1 MKNPIKN
8 GKEVFAVLSMATVM
22 SISMSV
28 KVDAASDVEVAAEK
42 VAIEVQNDKTPSAK
56 KSEDA
61 SAVKE
66 YTAELEDNKEALV
79 EYNKATDPGSNE
91 VTGKN
96 SVTKADTPA
105 LEVSEENKAEAVRSV
120 EGEATQAES
129 PQDKSAEGNKEY
141 KLELGEE
148 NTPQAQGVGETSA
161 QESGEAETQTEEDKN
176 IQKAD
181 DANYGKDEKK
191 IKDYDESERYKQ
203 TDLQQGNVNQKLYK
217 TDKNVEK
224 DGFKVDF
231 KNPSAES
238 PSKTEWGYQITIDKK
253 TGQRTY
259 TRLTVTD
266 GGRVPAGTGEKP
278 MMKPGEKLTPE
289 SPDLTFKPDE
299 NGEVTGKRQRNYNY
313 TASEETLKH
322 INSKDNPSTSF
333 GMKDN
338 YISEN
343 PKVKYF
349 GDSFELNYKV
359 NPWPNENDKLEEL
372 KLNKNNFKE
381 NQKHFVKGQDIDT
394 GIKVDNIDDSA
405 RERLVGQV
413 YNPINGKVIEGAK
426 AYIDKEGK
434 VKIKMPDGAVNAD
447 GTINENS
454 DFYKDPELRGLTS
467 LDVKFFARPRT
478 AEEFKKIAETPNDFG
493 EKGTYT
499 ETGAGTA
506 DINHK
511 GKKVTIDKQGIDRYD
526 HYNLIGNFSLQLDDT
541 RYYDQD
547 FIDQDNK
554 PTKDN
559 MTSNIRPGTEFK
571 VKMYT
576 PHNPTEHQKTGEQM
590 NEALKQGQASG
601 NLDTKFLDKKNKE
614 IADKLGVKY
623 EDFISKDEYKEKR
636 WNLVTSKDDIAGF
649 SIVAPKNAKA
659 GDFVALSVEYTY
671 TNGSKDV
678 QKFIFVVQDS
688 TYIRPEYDSS
698 VDFPTGEQSTPAK
711 VVEDDK
717 KIKPNSYSLPDTL
730 EADKENAGNKI
741 VKDDKG
747 NSWTV
752 SIDKDTGKVTA
763 KPLAG
768 GKFNGGE
775 KLQVPVVAHYVDED
789 EPGKDIT
796 EETVAEFYIKERANM
811 TARYN
816 AKAGKAGDKL
826 SSDVILNEVD
836 KYNRRPSKYTL
847 ESNTFT
853 DDKGNT
859 WNVTI
864 DENTGKVT
872 ATVPNATEGKSI
884 DGALLNV
891 SVTAHYYDTDGT
903 EKGIRKVEVQ
913 FVGTGTKG
921 SYEYTEKK
929 PFETKVEVAKD
940 LAPGKWRYKVVEG
953 KEQKGVN
960 GSVTKKVT
968 IKDSRVEG
976 QPEIVK
982 EVPPVN
988 AIIEIGNADY
998 TGEVKHKETFEIPF
1012 EVEVRYNKELPAGE
1026 TKEIQKGV
1034 KGSYDVEYTQ
1044 KIKNGSADGEMIKK
1058 ESNRVEAKKHIIE
1071 IGTKNVCEIPPVKP
1085 DPKPG
1090 EDPKDPEIPGE
1101 NKPNKPGTTGE
1112 TPNKP
1117 GDKAP
1122 SNPRDEKPGKDKP
1135 NKPSEP
1141 GKNTPNKPG
1150 EHPSVDPKNP
1160 PQESPEKPNLEKE
1173 NDPKLSETENVK
1185 EDKEEMENEE
1195 AKVLAQAEEEYDEAN
1210 RVGNEAGEAK
1220 LAGDDKAP
1228 KTGDAGLTLETASA
1242 GLASGLLLLLGR
1254 FKRKKEDEK
1263 NKK

>member
-28 KVDAASDVEVAAEK
+28 KVDAASESGSKIDSAVDSAYTATMSDDIKTSADANLIKAGSGSKDQENISQVDKDAVEVKPAEDPVAKADDLK
-42 VAIEVQNDKTPSAK
+42 VSTSGEAK
-56 KSEDA
+56 KETGLTEED
-61 SAVKE
+61 K
-66 YTAELEDNKEALV
+66 KEAGLV
-79 EYNKATDPGSNE
+79 
-91 VTGKN
+91 
-96 SVTKADTPA
+96 
-105 LEVSEENKAEAVRSV
+105 EENKSQTRGA
-120 EGEATQAES
+120 AES
-129 PQDKSAEGNKEY
+129 LQDKSAG
-141 KLELGEE
+141 E
-148 NTPQAQGVGETSA
+148 NTPVEEAQKEIA
-161 QESGEAETQTEEDKN
+161 P
-176 IQKAD
+176 
-181 DANYGKDEKK
+181 NYSEDEKK
-191 IKDYDESERYKQ
+191 IKDYNGSQRYRQ
-203 TDLQQGNVNQKLYK
+203 TELQPGDTNQDLTK
-217 TDKNVEK
+217 TDENKEK
-224 DGFKVDF
+224 DGFKF
-231 KNPSAES
+231 QTKNPSDET
-238 PSKTEWGYQITIDKK
+238 PSKKEYGYQITIDKK

-259 TRLTVTD
+259 TKVYVTD
-266 GGRVPAGTGEKP
+266 TGLVPVNPGDKP
-278 MMKPGEKLTPE
+278 MMDPKDKLTPE
-289 SPDLTFKPDE
+289 SPDVTYKPNE
-299 NGEVTGKRQRNYNY
+299 NGEVNPAGRQKNYNY
-313 TASEETLKH
+313 EASEETLKH
-322 INSKDNPSTSF
+322 INNKDNDSTSF

-338 YISEN
+338 YTKEN
-343 PKVKYF
+343 TSGPKLF
-349 GDSFELNYKV
+349 EGDSFGVGYKV

-372 KLNKNNFKE
+372 KLNKNKYDPNK
-381 NQKHFVKGQDIDT
+381 KHFVQGQDIDT
-394 GIKVDNIDDSA
+394 GIKVDNIDESA
-405 RERLVGQV
+405 KERLVGQV
-413 YNPINGKVIEGAK
+413 YNPITGKVIEGAK

-434 VKIKMPDGAVNAD
+434 VKIKMPAGAVNKD
-447 GTINENS
+447 GTINKDS
-454 DFYKDPELRGLTS
+454 DFYKNPELRGLTS
-467 LDVKFFARPRT
+467 FDVKFFARPRT
-478 AEEFKKIAETPNDFG
+478 AEEFKKIAETPDDVG
-493 EKGTYT
+493 ETGTYV
-499 ETGAGTA
+499 ETGAGSGT
-506 DINHK
+506 INHK
-511 GKKVTIDKQGIDRYD
+511 GKDVTIDKQGIDRYD

-547 FIDQDNK
+547 FIDQDKK

-891 SVTAHYYDTDGT
+891 PVTAHYYDTDGT

-1228 KTGDAGLTLETASA
+1228 KTGDAGLALETASA

>member
-8 GKEVFAVLSMATVM
+8 GKEVFAVLSMATVI

-56 KSEDA
+56 KGEEAPAAKEDA
-61 SAVKE
+61 TRV
-66 YTAELEDNKEALV
+66 EDNKAIDSGSPEVAGEAS
-79 EYNKATDPGSNE
+79 EA
-91 VTGKN
+91 
-96 SVTKADTPA
+96 KADDA
-105 LEVSEENKAEAVRSV
+105 SGLEISEEKKAGAVRS
-120 EGEATQAES
+120 
-129 PQDKSAEGNKEY
+129 AEGQATPTENTPDKAAERNKEDE
-141 KLELGEE
+141 LVLGEE
-148 NTPQAQGVGETSA
+148 KTPQAQGAGETS
-161 QESGEAETQTEEDKN
+161 TKEEKDP
-176 IQKAD
+176 
-181 DANYGKDEKK
+181 NYSDDEKQ
-191 IKDYDESERYKQ
+191 IQDYDGSERYKT
-203 TDLQQGNVNQKLYK
+203 TDLQPGNVNQELNSADEKK
-217 TDKNVEK
+217 VK

-231 KNPSAES
+231 KNPSETS

-259 TRLTVTD
+259 TKIYVTD
-266 GGRVPAGTGEKP
+266 SGLIPAPLGEKP
-278 MMKPGEKLTPE
+278 MMGQGDKLTSE
-289 SPDLTFKPDE
+289 STGVTFTPDE
-299 NGEVTGKRQRNYNY
+299 KGEITAAGKQRNFNY
-313 TASEETLKH
+313 EASEETLKH
-322 INSKDNPSTSF
+322 INNKDNSSTSF
-333 GMKDN
+333 GMKDD
-338 YISEN
+338 YTKEN
-343 PKVKYF
+343 PGVKFF
-349 GDSFELNYKV
+349 GDNFALGYKV
-359 NPWPNENDKLEEL
+359 NPWPNENDKLQQL
-372 KLNKNNFKE
+372 KLNGTPTGKLYV
-381 NQKHFVKGQDIDT
+381 QGQTVDT
-394 GIKVDNIDDSA
+394 GMKVENLDESA

-413 YNPINGKVIEGAK
+413 YNPINGKVIKGAK
-426 AYIDKEGK
+426 AYIDADGK
-434 VKIKMPDGAVNAD
+434 VKIDMPAGAVNAD

-467 LDVKFFARPRT
+467 FDVKFFARPRT
-478 AEEFKKIAETPNDFG
+478 AEEFKKIAETPDGYG

-499 ETGAGTA
+499 GTGAGTA

-511 GKKVTIDKQGIDRYD
+511 GKNVTIDKQGIDRYD

-559 MTSNIRPGTEFK
+559 MTSNIRPGAEFK

-576 PHNPTEHQKTGEQM
+576 PNNPTEHQKTGAEM
-590 NEALKQGQASG
+590 NEALNKGQASG
-601 NLDTKFLDKKNKE
+601 KLDTKFLEKKNKE

-623 EDFISKDEYKEKR
+623 EDFIAKDEYKESR
-636 WNLVTSKDDIAGF
+636 WNLVMSKDDIAEF
-649 SIVAPKNAKA
+649 SIVAPKNAKG

-678 QKFIFVVQDS
+678 QKFIFVVKDS

-698 VDFPTGEQSTPAK
+698 VDFPTEEQSSKAK
-711 VVEDDK
+711 VIEDDK
-717 KIKPNSYSLPDTL
+717 KTPPNNYSLPDTL
-730 EADKENAGNKI
+730 EDDKVNAGNKI

-752 SIDKDTGKVTA
+752 SIDEKTGQVTA

-768 GKFNGGE
+768 GKFEGGE

-789 EPGKDIT
+789 EPGKDII

-816 AKAGKAGDKL
+816 AKAGKAGDKI
-826 SSDVILNEVD
+826 SSDVILNQTD
-836 KYNRRPSKYTL
+836 QYNRRPGKYSL
-847 ESNTFT
+847 ESDTYV

-864 DENTGKVT
+864 DEKTGKVT
-872 ATVPNATEGKSI
+872 ATVPNAEEGKSI

-891 SVTAHYYDTDGT
+891 PVTAHYYDTDGT
-903 EKGIRKVEVQ
+903 EKGSRKVEVQ

-1228 KTGDAGLTLETASA
+1228 KTGDAGLALETASA